1 MNNNSKAEKF
11 VSKIGALNILVL
23 AISIAAYLA
32 IFIFG
37 ANNVIKYY
45 DMDIYMIATV
55 TWDFIVAIISLIAA
69 GISCGRADIENSR
82 AMQRLNCLI
91 IFEIIL
97 NVPFAY
103 AAVTNLIK

>member
-1 MNNNSKAEKF
+1 MNDNNKAEKF
-11 VSKIGALNILVL
+11 VSKIGALNIIVL

-69 GISCGRADIENSR
+69 GISCGKADISNSR
-82 AMQRLNCLI
+82 AMQRLNCLM

>member
-1 MNNNSKAEKF
+1 MKSNSKAEKF
-11 VSKIGALNILVL
+11 VSKIGALNIIVL
-23 AISIAAYLA
+23 AISVAAYIA

-37 ANNVIKYY
+37 ANDVIKYN
-45 DMDIYMIATV
+45 DMDILMIATV
-55 TWDFIVAIISLIAA
+55 IWDFIVAIISLIAA
-69 GISCGRADIENSR
+69 GISCGKADIANSI